1 MPRGART
8 VLIDCPLHVVQ
19 RGINRSTCFFG
30 DSDYLTYP
38 RYLSAFSTR
47 FGCSVHAYCLMTNH
61 VHLLLTPH
69 AADAC
74 ALLMK
79 NLSQRYVQGVNQRLG
94 RTGTLWEGR
103 FHSSL
108 VTSERYV
115 LTCYR
120 YIDLN
125 PVQAGLVASPEAYRW
140 SSYVSNAQGEPSGF
154 LKAHDAYTA
163 LGSEPQSRG
172 SSYKAMCEAG
182 IPAFEVEEIRKAIR
196 IGSAIGTR
204 RRSRGRPPKLNEKN
218 GVCPHFQ
225 G

>member
-1 MPRGART
+1 MPRAART
-8 VLIDCPLHVVQ
+8 VLADCPLHVVQ
-19 RGINRSTCFFG
+19 RGINRSTCFFS
-30 DSDYLTYP
+30 DSDYLAYL

-61 VHLLLTPH
+61 VHLLVTPH

-79 NLSQRYVQGVNQRLG
+79 NLSQCYVQAVNQRLG

-120 YIDLN
+120 YIERN
-125 PVQAGLVASPEAYRW
+125 PVQAGLVVRAGEYRW
-140 SSYVSNAQGEPSGF
+140 SSYGSNAQRESSGF

-163 LGSEPQSRG
+163 LGSEPQSRAT
-172 SSYKAMCEAG
+172 SYKAMCEVG
-182 IPAFEVEEIRKAIR
+182 IPPHELEEIRKAIR
-196 IGSAIGTR
+196 VGCAIGTR
-204 RRSRGRPPKLNEKN
+204 RRSRGRPPKAR
-218 GVCPHFQ
+218 
-225 G
+225 

>member
-1 MPRGART
+1 MPRAART
-8 VLIDCPLHVVQ
+8 VLIDCPLHIVQ
-19 RGINRSTCFFG
+19 RGINRGTCFFS
-30 DSDYLTYP
+30 DDDYLTYL

-69 AADAC
+69 ATDAC

-125 PVQAGLVASPEAYRW
+125 PVEAGLVATPGDYRW
-140 SSYVSNAQGEPSGF
+140 SSYVSNAQGAPSGF
-154 LKAHDAYTA
+154 LKPHEVYAA
-163 LGSEPQSRG
+163 LGSEPQARASC
-172 SSYKAMCEAG
+172 YKAMCEVG
-182 IPAFEVEEIRKAIR
+182 IPALELQEIRKAIR
-196 IGSAIGTR
+196 VGSAIGMR
-204 RRSRGRPPKLNEKN
+204 RRSRGRPSKLDEKN
-218 GVCPHFQ
+218 RVCPYFR